1 MKQSG
6 RGAIGSALAL
16 GARGCQFESGRPDQI
31 FFHFSQRSSSM
42 VLARFILLFLFL
54 ASFVQAEDLSVT
66 FAKNNEIEQQ
76 IAVWTDQYLTQMSP
90 SQLQLTANFVYL
102 LYACNLLEYAVH
114 IRIPAIVNQIQ
125 HIEQKLRSNHD
136 AINELATVQI
146 LATQLKHTSHIRQL
160 MYATFAHAQEYFAC
174 TQEDL
179 DDNTHAQEFNLI
191 DNALEFLQL
200 HGQHMLRL
208 HADTHEEQLNKD
220 IAELGNTLGQLK
232 QFSPV
237 AASMC
242 RGLHDNAISFDVEP
256 ENKNLAKI
264 DTASHL
270 CIKIDKQI
278 WHIIDSTNQLYNHL
292 IQLTGVGKNLYAAYY
307 RAVYLFLQ
315 THHID
320 KHYRYV
326 MFCPQGLLVPEFR
339 TELLASPERI
349 VENVIKLDHI
359 NNQNTKRSSNA

>member
-1 MKQSG
+1 
-6 RGAIGSALAL
+6 
-16 GARGCQFESGRPDQI
+16 
-31 FFHFSQRSSSM
+31 M
-42 VLARFILLFLFL
+42 VFARFILLFFFL
-54 ASFVQAEDLSVT
+54 ANFVQAEDLPVT

-76 IAVWTDQYLTQMSP
+76 IATWTDQYLAQMSP

-102 LYACNLLEYAVH
+102 LYACNLLEYAVR
-114 IRIPAIVNQIQ
+114 IRIPAIINQIQ

-136 AINELATVQI
+136 ALNELATVQI

-160 MYATFAHAQEYFAC
+160 MYATFAQAQEYFAC
-174 TQEDL
+174 AQEDGL
-179 DDNTHAQEFNLI
+179 DNNKNSQEFNLI
-191 DNALEFLQL
+191 NNALEFLQL

-208 HADTHEEQLNKD
+208 HADTHEEQLNSD

-242 RGLHDNAISFDVEP
+242 RGLHDNAIPFDVEP

-264 DTASHL
+264 DIASHL
-270 CIKIDKQI
+270 CINIDKQI
-278 WHIIDSTNQLYNHL
+278 WHTINSTNLLYNHL

-307 RAVYLFLQ
+307 HAVYSFLQ
-315 THHID
+315 THDID
-320 KHYRYV
+320 KSYRYI

-339 TELLASPERI
+339 TKLLASPEQI
-349 VENVIKLDHI
+349 IENIIKFNHT
-359 NNQNTKRSSNA
+359 NNQNMKRHSNA

>member
-42 VLARFILLFLFL
+42 IFARFILLFLFL
-54 ASFVQAEDLSVT
+54 ANFVQAEDLSVT
-66 FAKNNEIEQQ
+66 FSKNNEIEQQ
-76 IAVWTDQYLTQMSP
+76 VAVWTDQYLAQMSP

-102 LYACNLLEYAVH
+102 LYACNLLEYAVR
-114 IRIPAIVNQIQ
+114 IRIPEIVNQIQ
-125 HIEQKLRSNHD
+125 HIEQKLRSNHN
-136 AINELATVQI
+136 ALNELATIQI
-146 LATQLKHTSHIRQL
+146 LAIQLKHTSHIRQL
-160 MYATFAHAQEYFAC
+160 MYAAFAHAQEYFAC
-174 TQEDL
+174 AQEGL
-179 DDNTHAQEFNLI
+179 DGNTHSQEFNLI
-191 DNALEFLQL
+191 NNALEFLQL

-208 HADTHEEQLNKD
+208 HADTHEEQLNND
-220 IAELGNTLGQLK
+220 IAKLENTLGQLK

-242 RGLHDNAISFDVEP
+242 RGLHDNAITFDVEP

-278 WHIIDSTNQLYNHL
+278 WHTIDSTNRLYDHL
-292 IQLTGVGKNLYAAYY
+292 TQLTSVGKNLYSAYY
-307 RAVYLFLQ
+307 QAVYLFLQ
-315 THHID
+315 THDID
-320 KHYRYV
+320 KSYQYI

-339 TELLASPERI
+339 TKLLSSPERI
-349 VENVIKLDHI
+349 AENLIKFNHT
-359 NNQNTKRSSNA
+359 NNQNMKRCSNA